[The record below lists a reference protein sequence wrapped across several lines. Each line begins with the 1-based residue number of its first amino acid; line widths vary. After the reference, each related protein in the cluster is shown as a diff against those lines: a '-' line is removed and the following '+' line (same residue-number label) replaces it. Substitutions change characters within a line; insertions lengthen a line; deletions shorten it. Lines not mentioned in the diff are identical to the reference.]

1 SVLIISCLFF
11 FSSRR
16 RHTRSDRD
24 WSSDVCSSDLP
35 SYLDVSWIPVDASEA
50 WKHQDK
56 KDYFFGAHDDNRVQ
70 FTVGRDI
77 RLDPPQQG
85 APLNY
90 FIYPYGELDG
100 KPLALASQFTFHDRM
115 NAAGRD

>member
-1 SVLIISCLFF
+1 
-11 FSSRR
+11 
-16 RHTRSDRD
+16 
-24 WSSDVCSSDLP
+24 
-35 SYLDVSWIPVDASEA
+35 A

-70 FTVGRDI
+70 ITVGREI
-77 RLDPPQQG
+77 RLDPPRQG

-115 NAAGRD
+115 NAAASDSKTVGKSHVNLPPTAITTRAPKPTSR